1 MIKTTLGPIFAD
13 GLSKHTLF
21 TFFALVTIAALCASP
36 ALAHAAGLQVQ
47 ADNVVYD
54 GAPQRP
60 ALSVTHG
67 NAVLEHGTDYVTSW
81 RKNVNAGTATVK
93 VTGRGAF
100 SGLSGSATFEISA
113 APVQQ
118 ATITGIDSSYTYTG
132 KPICPSPH
140 IAIHGKN
147 LVEGFDYD
155 VKYIRDTE
163 IGTAQLIIHGKRNLR
178 GELSKNYVIVGPAKK
193 PEPTKPSLAKAKVSV
208 KSASYTG
215 KALTPKP
222 TVKLG
227 GKTLKSGTDYTVS
240 YSQNKDIGTAKL
252 TIKGKGAYIG
262 SKTASFKIAK
272 ADIAKARIEKI
283 GARYTTALSKVTPA
297 LTVTF
302 KGNKLKKDR
311 DYTVRY
317 SDNMKPGIAT
327 ATIKGKGK
335 FKGTKSATFK
345 LVNMGDD
352 LARAAC
358 KLSYSRGKFYDY
370 GKYPGTKKYLS
381 LFYLAGKRYKYTAGR
396 SCDVG
401 MSTIMKWSG
410 YDKGF
415 PGGSSLQKPYLG
427 YQKDKAKTT
436 RWVCVGAYKKG
447 DIEGSG
453 LMPGDILQ
461 SERHIWMYV
470 GNQIPQEIYAKHLKG
485 TDADLG
491 KPIGVWVSS
500 HHGHANRNTKSAAL
514 GIGGTSYSYTDSY
527 GNSVRI
533 YRCVKPSDT
542 QYRAGKAVS

>member
-1 MIKTTLGPIFAD
+1 MINLISKPVRWDGFGKRTL
-13 GLSKHTLF
+13 
-21 TFFALVTIAALCASP
+21 IAAFTLAITAFLCASP
-36 ALAHAAGLQVQ
+36 GIAYAAGLHVQ
-47 ADNVVYD
+47 TVDVTYD
-54 GAPQRP
+54 GAPQRS
-60 ALSVTHG
+60 ALSVTCDSTALVHG
-67 NAVLEHGTDYVTSW
+67 ADYVTSW
-81 RKNVNAGTATVK
+81 RKNVNAGMATVK
-93 VTGRGAF
+93 VTGRGSY
-100 SGLSGSATFEISA
+100 SGLTGTATFKISA
-113 APVQQ
+113 APIQQ
-118 ATITGIDSSYTYTG
+118 TTVSGIESSYTYTG

-140 IAIHGKN
+140 VELHGKS
-147 LVEGFDYD
+147 LVEGLDYET
-155 VKYIRDTE
+155 KYIRNTE
-163 IGTAQLIIHGKRNLR
+163 AGTAQLVIHGKRNLQGDLTR
-178 GELSKNYVIVGPAKK
+178 SYSIIAPAKK
-193 PEPTKPSLAKAKVSV
+193 PATVKASLATATVSV
-208 KSASYTG
+208 KSTSYTG

-227 GKTLKSGTDYTVS
+227 GKTLKAGTDYTVS
-240 YSQNKDIGTAKL
+240 YSQNKNVGTAQL
-252 TIKGKGAYIG
+252 TIKGKGAYTG

-283 GARYTTALSKVTPA
+283 GARYTTSLSKVTPA

-302 KGNKLKKDR
+302 KGTKLKKDR
-311 DYTVRY
+311 DYTVKY
-317 SDNMKPGIAT
+317 SNNKKPGTAT
-327 ATIKGKGK
+327 ATIRGTGK
-335 FKGTKSATFK
+335 FKGTKSTTFK

-470 GNQIPQEIYAKHLKG
+470 GGQIPQDIYAKYLKG

-491 KPIGVWVSS
+491 KPTGVWVSS